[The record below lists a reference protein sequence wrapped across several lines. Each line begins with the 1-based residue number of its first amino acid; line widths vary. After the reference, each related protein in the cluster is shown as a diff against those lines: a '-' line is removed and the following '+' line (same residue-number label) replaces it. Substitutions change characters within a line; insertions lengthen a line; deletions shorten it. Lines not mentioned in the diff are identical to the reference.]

1 MAQEKHL
8 ALILPKE
15 KELISL
21 FYSKNEAVISDKHWR
36 NDK

>member
-21 FYSKNEAVISDKHWR
+21 FYSKNEAVISEKVSG